1 MQLVANRKAVQQKP
15 SFLARAKDF
24 VFGAKEATVYDLDIK
39 FHRDCAGEVTHGSI
53 SVTNKER
60 KLNNSPISFMFVGV
74 SHAPQM
80 TPDVICHI
88 FNKAQEAGYV
98 PHYLTS
104 YKTL

>member
-1 MQLVANRKAVQQKP
+1 MQLVAQRQTRNAKP
-15 SFLARAKDF
+15 SALARIKDF

-39 FHRDCAGEVTHGSI
+39 FHRDCAGDVTHGML

-60 KLNNSPISFMFVGV
+60 KLDNTPIAFKFVGI

-80 TPDVICHI
+80 TPDVICHV
-88 FNKAQEAGYV
+88 FNKALEAGYL
-98 PHYLTS
+98 PHHLTS